1 MMSKKMTSKTVN
13 PNLSSRSSYANAC
26 KGKQDATSAPIS
38 NNYKEDYKNSFKKS
52 NK

>member
-1 MMSKKMTSKTVN
+1 MSKKMTSKTIN
-13 PNLSSRSSYANAC
+13 PSSSSRGSYANAC
-26 KGKQDATSAPIS
+26 KGKQDATTATIS